1 MNILKGL
8 CRFAPNIRNAPQI
21 NIVAKHLSTATTTP
35 IVDPTHQPMQN
46 VVELDKLFKK
56 VEIEMRGVDPAVLL
70 SYSWFCVAAASHLGI
85 EVTKNWALRKAEKE
99 RYTLLRAVHIY
110 KKHRVQYE
118 IRTYFRFLH
127 LQRLTGSTCD
137 TYLEYIE
144 RNLPEGC
151 ALKITKVECV
161 KLPDHIT
168 PPAKAKFS

>member
-1 MNILKGL
+1 MNLVRSIW
-8 CRFAPNIRNAPQI
+8 RSAPAVRNAFVNNHASLRP
-21 NIVAKHLSTATTTP
+21 LSTTVTP
-35 IVDPTHQPMQN
+35 VTPVPNLEDVPST
-46 VVELDKLFKK
+46 VELDKLFKR
-56 VEIEMRGVDPAVLL
+56 VELEMRGIDPAVLL

-85 EVTKNWALRKAEKE
+85 EVTKNWALRKSEKE
-99 RYTLLRAVHIY
+99 RHTLLRAVHIY

-151 ALKITKVECV
+151 ALKVTKVECQ
-161 KLPDHIT
+161 KMPEHIK
-168 PPAKAKFS
+168 PPSQE